1 MIKAKTITARLAYC
15 AAVLLIGGLS
25 QQAHA
30 VSSSVTV
37 NTTATI
43 NYTIGTTAQPA
54 INAAATFRVDK
65 KVDVLV
71 TNLDGAAVSVSPG
84 QATVVLA
91 FSVTNQGND
100 TQDIVLTDTAL
111 AGGAAAYGGTD
122 NFDIAS
128 LAIYEDSANTTWNG
142 TATETDITVGKT
154 LSNVV
159 AGGTRYIY
167 LVGNVPASQADTSI
181 ASYYVKAT
189 VHIAGGGA
197 AETATG
203 DTVADSKD
211 AVDVVFADGTGANGD
226 AARDGSHTVQGEWK
240 VAAATLAI
248 TKTSVAIQDLFGTLN
263 PGVYEPK
270 RIPGAT
276 IEYTIA
282 IDNTGGA
289 DAVNLSIADVIDTT
303 NLTFQTAPYSGATMA
318 VTIIKDV
325 NGTPVTTYQN
335 SATVWA
341 TPNLSITV
349 GTVAA
354 GTLTHVKYQVVIN

>member
-1 MIKAKTITARLAYC
+1 MIKAKTTTARLEYC
-15 AAVLLIGGLS
+15 AAALLMGGLS

-37 NTTATI
+37 STTATI
-43 NYTIGTTAQPA
+43 SYDVGATAQPT
-54 INAAATFRVDK
+54 INALADFRVDK

-84 QATVVLA
+84 QTTVVLA

-100 TQDIVLTDTAL
+100 TQDIVLADTAL

-122 NFDIAS
+122 NFDISS
-128 LAIYEDSANTTWNG
+128 LAIYQDSANSTWEG
-142 TATETDITVGKT
+142 TGTETDITAGKT
-154 LSNVV
+154 LSNVASGATEYV
-159 AGGTRYIY
+159 Y
-167 LVGNVPASQADTSI
+167 LVGNVPTSQADTSI
-181 ASYYVKAT
+181 ASYFLKAT

-197 AETATG
+197 AETETG
-203 DTVADSKD
+203 DGVADSED
-211 AVDVVFADGTGANGD
+211 AVDVVFADGSGANSD

-248 TKTSVAIQDLFGTLN
+248 TKTSAVIDDYVSASNF
-263 PGVYEPK
+263 K
-270 RIPGAT
+270 RIPGAL

-303 NLTFQTAPYSGATMA
+303 NVTFQTAPYSGATMA

-325 NGTPVTTYQN
+325 GGTPVTTYQD